1 MPRVGDI
8 LLLFWI
14 IYVSIMIIG
23 SWFGPGVSSF
33 EDWFISMF
41 AWWFLIVAAVAV
53 VAVRGTD

>member
-53 VAVRGTD
+53 RGTD